1 MLKKTAWAALPGATP
16 AEKLATI
23 GITVKKSV
31 DIRKLG
37 TISENYG
44 VPVFLF
50 FEEDLAR
57 NRSLES
63 VLAEF
68 GNVPEYERPVILV
81 ESFLRFTQENDP
93 SFEQTIEEFPLMV
106 EIVVIGEVPLDN
118 DPVPVP
124 FIACLMPFLDELDM
138 SAEPPQPGLH
148 AVPPAKP

>member
-37 TISENYG
+37 TIAENYG
-44 VPVFLF
+44 VPVYLF

-57 NRSLES
+57 NRSFES

-93 SFEQTIEEFPLMV
+93 SFEQTMEEFPLMV
-106 EIVVIGEVPLDN
+106 GIIAIGEAPRGN

-124 FIACLMPFLDELDM
+124 YVTCLMPFLDELDL